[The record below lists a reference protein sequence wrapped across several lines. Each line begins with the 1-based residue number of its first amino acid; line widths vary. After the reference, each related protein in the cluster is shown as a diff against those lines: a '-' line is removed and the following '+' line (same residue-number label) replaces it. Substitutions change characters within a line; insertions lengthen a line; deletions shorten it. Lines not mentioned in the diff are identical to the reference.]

1 MQSLSSADSTAS
13 LGRALLA
20 PGLVLGAGYKARSF
34 ALIPA
39 GTLRLLDVG
48 SGTGDDALELSERLG
63 PNATVMGIDRRL
75 EAVDEA
81 LEKAR
86 NVALNVRFAV
96 GDAHSLPFE
105 DAAFDVVRA
114 DFLFGAVEQPLRAV
128 RELSRVLC
136 AHGTLLLSD
145 RSDVLGGELGVMR
158 AFERAGFG
166 GLRVVDRFRRDGR
179 PGLTARGLKP

>member
-1 MQSLSSADSTAS
+1 MQSLSSADSTAAV
-13 LGRALLA
+13 GKTPITA
-20 PGLVLGAGYKARSF
+20 GLVLGAGYKARSF

-39 GTLRLLDVG
+39 GTRRLLDVG

-63 PNATVMGIDRRL
+63 PDATVIGIDRRL

-96 GDAHSLPFE
+96 GDAYSLPFE
-105 DAAFDVVRA
+105 DAFFDVVRA
-114 DFLFGAVEQPLRAV
+114 DFLFGAVEQPLRAA

-136 AHGTLLLSD
+136 SHGALLLSD
-145 RSDVLGGELGVMR
+145 RADVLGGELGVMR
-158 AFERAGFG
+158 AFARAGFG
-166 GLRVVDRFRRDGR
+166 GFRVVDRFRRDDR